1 MVVVH
6 GDCGRNLSSGAGS
19 VMDPMFMEASLFVRV
34 SSDSP
39 PLNVPRSEPS
49 SQMGHIEAS
58 FRSISACA
66 WVDPFMGTS
75 SHSDK
80 GDSVLPSHANGLS
93 SAKDGTNLKIWLLM
107 VLVRLLLNE
116 MGRLR
121 LLIMGSFKSPY
132 SKSVNR
138 MEFWSISIAQSVVLV
153 SNDFSAIRNDLDLS
167 EDVVVPHSLVS
178 NASVISSDPIASTI
192 FSDYVSLTASRE
204 QQS

>member
-93 SAKDGTNLKIWLLM
+93 SAKGCSGH
-107 VLVRLLLNE
+107 R
-116 MGRLR
+116 
-121 LLIMGSFKSPY
+121 F
-132 SKSVNR
+132 
-138 MEFWSISIAQSVVLV
+138 
-153 SNDFSAIRNDLDLS
+153 
-167 EDVVVPHSLVS
+167 
-178 NASVISSDPIASTI
+178 
-192 FSDYVSLTASRE
+192 VSLDGFYYCGTFLSSASPDSVCCSQGYE
-204 QQS
+204 GLL